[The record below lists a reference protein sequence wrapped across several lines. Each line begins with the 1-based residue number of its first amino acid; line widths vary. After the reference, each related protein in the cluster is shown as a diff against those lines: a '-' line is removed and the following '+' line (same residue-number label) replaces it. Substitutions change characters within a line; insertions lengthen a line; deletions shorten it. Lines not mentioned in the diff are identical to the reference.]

1 MSNEQNEYEDFIAF
15 LDDDDK
21 KRELWVQIL
30 EIGPMVRFKLKT
42 GKMIS
47 IPSHRILKVKQEGD
61 E

>member
-42 GKMIS
+42 GKIFS